1 MESYESA
8 RSLVSSRLRLDI
20 LGSLESPMR
29 LADLRRAVGANAP
42 NTSTKAKDLQQ
53 MGLIERNNGDFR
65 RTHMGGIVHERL
77 SLLLDTMEALLEHR
91 EFWAKLLD
99 NLPPEIKRSVHMFKG
114 AKLVRNE
121 REHPDRVKAELIKII
136 KKAKGELTVIL
147 PAHSKEILDAIQGL
161 SVDTRLRTL
170 SDDPELRY
178 GLISSKGLTVLF
190 TELLDMALIAKG
202 EHADSAFVACWD
214 A

>member
-99 NLPPEIKRSVHMFKG
+99 NLPPEIKRSVHIFKG
-114 AKLVRNE
+114 ARLVRNSRDDLHRVE
-121 REHPDRVKAELIKII
+121 REIVHFIKG
-136 KKAKGELTVIL
+136 AKGIDLVTL
-147 PAHSKEILDAIQGL
+147 PAKSTGILKAIPDGA
-161 SVDTRLRTL
+161 RLLTPRER
-170 SDDPELRY
+170 PELRY
-178 GLISSKGLTVLF
+178 GLVSSESGNVLF

-202 EHADSAFVACWD
+202 EHANSAFIACWD